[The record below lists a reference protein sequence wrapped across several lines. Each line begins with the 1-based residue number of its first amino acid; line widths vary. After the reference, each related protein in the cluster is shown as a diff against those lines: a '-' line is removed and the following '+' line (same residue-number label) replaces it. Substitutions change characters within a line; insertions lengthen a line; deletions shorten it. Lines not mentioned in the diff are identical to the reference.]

1 MTTMKQTALLVVTI
15 VFIVALAGLVI
26 VDISEY
32 GVTPLDVTAVPILV
46 FFSIA
51 IVRALL
57 QRPGP

>member
-1 MTTMKQTALLVVTI
+1 MKQNAVLAVTL
-15 VFIVALAGLVI
+15 VFIAFLAGLVI
-26 VDISEY
+26 VDVSEY

-57 QRPGP
+57 QRPGR